1 MAGPRQIWPGAAMR
15 RFFAAL
21 LARETSLDEA
31 ARDRLA
37 EALSKPIGR
46 LLVYHDPSDGPTAAA
61 GADADAP
68 LPVPV
73 PEPVPAPVPAL
84 VAPEPAAEA
93 PTPAAFDPFAFSVV
107 AVLKRSGPAAL
118 LERLSAI
125 ADADHLRRL
134 ADAQHL
140 ALAPAGGTPVPDDLD
155 GLRHAIVA
163 GAEARLAER
172 RAAAS

>member
-21 LARETSLDEA
+21 LARETSLDVAE
-31 ARDRLA
+31 RDRLA

-46 LLVYHDPSDGPTAAA
+46 LLVYHDPSDGPAAAA
-61 GADADAP
+61 GENATAS
-68 LPVPV
+68 LPVTVPV
-73 PEPVPAPVPAL
+73 HAPA
-84 VAPEPAAEA
+84 APEPAAEA
-93 PTPAAFDPFAFSVV
+93 PPPAAFDPFAFSVV

-140 ALAPAGGTPVPDDLD
+140 ALDPAGGAPVPDDLD